1 MEAADGGCMAEMLC
15 FTAIYAYFFFFQI
28 LLVIISRNYY
38 ECASNYQICLD
49 LTGVRS
55 DVKN

>member
-1 MEAADGGCMAEMLC
+1 MEDAWLKC
-15 FTAIYAYFFFFQI
+15 FVLLPFMPIFFFFQI